1 MSGGLLTAEN
11 LSCGYERC
19 PVISGVTLSIRP
31 GEVLALIG
39 PNGSGKTTL
48 LHTLGRLL
56 APIEGTVRLD
66 GRSIWERPAREVA
79 RALALAPQR
88 AVQTAW
94 PLTVAE
100 AVALGRAP
108 HRGWLLPYTSG
119 DHGSVRAAM
128 ERMGVSGLARRTVA
142 TLSGGEVRRV
152 LLARALAQTPRI
164 MLLDEPATYLDLHYQ
179 AELLGLVRSLARE
192 DGLAVVLTLH
202 DLALVAPCADRV
214 ALLADG
220 RLRAV
225 GTPAEVLRPE
235 VLAPVYGPNLEVLTH
250 PRTGDPL
257 VLPRLPAGGPG

>member
-1 MSGGLLTAEN
+1 MSAVLEAHGLT
-11 LSCGYERC
+11 CGYGGC
-19 PVISGVTLSIRP
+19 PVVSDVSLQIRS

-56 APIEGTVRLD
+56 APIAGEVRLE

-79 RALALAPQR
+79 RAVALAPQR

-100 AVALGRAP
+100 AVSLGRAP
-108 HRGWLLPYTSG
+108 HRGWFHAYTADDG
-119 DHGSVRAAM
+119 RSVRRAM
-128 ERMGVSGLARRTVA
+128 ERMGVTGLAGRSVS

-179 AELLGLVRSLARE
+179 AELLGLVRALARV
-192 DGLAVVLTLH
+192 DGLAVVLTVH
-202 DLALVAPCADRV
+202 DLALVSPCADRV
-214 ALLADG
+214 ALLAGG
-220 RLRAV
+220 RLQAV
-225 GTPAEVLRPE
+225 GTPAEVLRAE
-235 VLAPVYGPNLEVLTH
+235 VLAPVYGPNLDVLPH
-250 PRTGDPL
+250 PRTGAPL
-257 VLPRLPAGGPG
+257 VLPRAPEGE